1 MSSSERALVA
11 AGISTGYGSMQ
22 VVREVSLTVRPAE
35 IVALIGRN
43 GAGKTTTMLA
53 LGGLRYGRWS
63 GSVRL
68 GDTELSRLSPAQI
81 VRQGVALVPEG
92 HRIFRTLTVLENL
105 RLGATPIRARGSEAI
120 ATTMSRV
127 FELFPILETY
137 RDRNAGYL
145 SGGEQQMVAIGQ
157 ALMARP
163 GVLLL
168 DEPTSGLAPAMIRVI
183 YDALDSLRAD
193 GIAILVV
200 EQSVERALSRS
211 DRYYVM
217 EQGKLIREG
226 RSDDKGAAAGVA
238 AIVRGVEAV

>member
-11 AGISTGYGSMQ
+11 DSISTGYGSMP
-22 VVREVSLTVRPAE
+22 VVREVSLTVRPGE

-63 GSVRL
+63 GTVRL
-68 GDTELSRLSPAQI
+68 GDTDLSRLSPNQI

-105 RLGATPIRARGSEAI
+105 RLGATPIRAKGAEAI

-137 RDRNAGYL
+137 RDRNAGFL

-163 GVLLL
+163 AVLLL

-183 YDALDSLRAD
+183 YDALDALRAD

-200 EQSVERALSRS
+200 EQSVERALARS

-217 EQGKLIREG
+217 EQGKLIRDG
-226 RSDDKGAAAGVA
+226 RSDDKDAAAGVA

>member
-22 VVREVSLTVRPAE
+22 VVREVSLTVRPGE

-68 GDTELSRLSPAQI
+68 GDTDLSRLTPHQI

-105 RLGATPIRARGSEAI
+105 RLGATPIRAKGAEAI

-127 FELFPILETY
+127 LELFPILETY
-137 RDRNAGYL
+137 RDRNAGFL

-163 GVLLL
+163 AVLLL

-183 YDALDSLRAD
+183 YDALDALRAD

-200 EQSVERALSRS
+200 EQSVERALARS

-217 EQGKLIREG
+217 EQGKLIRDG
-226 RSDDKGAAAGVA
+226 RSDDKDAAAGVA